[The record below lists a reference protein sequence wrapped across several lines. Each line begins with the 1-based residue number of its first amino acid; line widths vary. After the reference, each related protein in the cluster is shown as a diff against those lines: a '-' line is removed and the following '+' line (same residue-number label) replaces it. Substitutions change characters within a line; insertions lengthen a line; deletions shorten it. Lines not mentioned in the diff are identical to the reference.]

1 MTPGFRALIVDDDEI
16 SRDVTAAILRRLG
29 ATEVAEAADGPAALA
44 WADADGGKL
53 DLVVCDLRMPQL
65 DGLETL
71 DGLALRTYPR
81 LFVLASGADPRVLR
95 AASGAASGAASRI
108 PSHRLRVVG
117 KPMTL
122 EKMQEIVDLVTQAPA
137 PAEPSWDLL
146 QTTPP
151 DCSTAMVRGLSHGE
165 FMPFFQPKRQIGT
178 GRVAGVEALW
188 RWHHPTY
195 GVLAPAS
202 FIGVAQSV
210 GLLGDIFFAVLP
222 KVVVQCAEW
231 RSAGHDIGVSI
242 DIPPVL
248 LTSADLPRKLEAAV
262 TLFGLAP
269 EHVTFEV
276 TEDAWLQEKGIARE
290 VLTRLRLRGFGL
302 AIDGFGTGFSTIKQ
316 LIDAPFNEMK
326 LDPILINM
334 APADRE
340 MTIAL
345 SSYVAVAHQLDM
357 TIVADSLETA
367 AQEAFAAISG
377 CDQIQGP
384 WIAPPMSAHELAHW
398 LDQHRTI
405 ADPQPAAVCA

>member
-1 MTPGFRALIVDDDEI
+1 MASPD
-16 SRDVTAAILRRLG
+16 LRRARAGLVHRRG
-29 ATEVAEAADGPAALA
+29 TIRRPAGRHL
-44 WADADGGKL
+44 
-53 DLVVCDLRMPQL
+53 LRRP
-65 DGLETL
+65 T
-71 DGLALRTYPR
+71 PR
-81 LFVLASGADPRVLR
+81 SWSNARN
-95 AASGAASGAASRI
+95 GAA
-108 PSHRLRVVG
+108 P
-117 KPMTL
+117 
-122 EKMQEIVDLVTQAPA
+122 VT
-137 PAEPSWDLL
+137 
-146 QTTPP
+146 T
-151 DCSTAMVRGLSHGE
+151 
-165 FMPFFQPKRQIGT
+165 
-178 GRVAGVEALW
+178 
-188 RWHHPTY
+188 
-195 GVLAPAS
+195 
-202 FIGVAQSV
+202 
-210 GLLGDIFFAVLP
+210 
-222 KVVVQCAEW
+222 
-231 RSAGHDIGVSI
+231 SACI

-357 TIVADSLETA
+357 TIVADKLETA
-367 AQEAFAAISG
+367 AQEAFAASSG

-405 ADPQPAAVCA
+405 ADPKPAAVCA